1 MRALIAIATFL
12 VMSAAAVGTASAA
25 NYIVYAQGRG
35 WTNWSSQERV
45 NVSGTSWQT
54 VTVAYDGGASMN
66 APATATLRTQL
77 EQKCA
82 VGTGNTCIVVCYSA
96 GCLRFLKAIHDSS
109 VSSFNIVRVTAIA
122 SAAGGTKGAQAI
134 TTGSLKSVAKLF
146 GQQEAVDWDL
156 TPAAARGTFGNV
168 QNDMNKTTGTMYH
181 YAGYKDTCK
190 SFLFVKMCGNKYV
203 NSGLSGA
210 RGDGL
215 VSYDSAGGASAQ
227 GAFNNICSSGG
238 SGTLR
243 ITSRFAKRAPGVSGA
258 ACDGENRDH
267 AGMVGFGIKKTEEA
281 LPSTPTGDKNLT
293 FSDGTSQTVCSD
305 TSNCSQAFT
314 DGATDQATLKT
325 SSGTKVTVA
334 GNTDAT
340 SSPAT
345 GNTGS
350 ATSCTARCGLYQ
362 PGRACQCDAACVSG
376 GDCCSDYATTA
387 NCDDV
392 DIW

>member
-1 MRALIAIATFL
+1 MKNLLAIATFL
-12 VMSAAAVGTASAA
+12 VITAAVGTASAA

-54 VTVAYDGGASMN
+54 VTVAYDGGASISG
-66 APATATLRTQL
+66 PATATLRTQL

-82 VGTGNTCIVVCYSA
+82 VGTGHTCIVVCYSA

-109 VSSFNIVRVTAIA
+109 VTSFNIVRVSALG
-122 SAAGGTKGAQAI
+122 SAAGGTKGATAI
-134 TTGSLKSVAKLF
+134 TTGSLKTVAKLF

-156 TPAAARGTFGNV
+156 TPAVARGTYGNV

-203 NSGLSGA
+203 NAGLTGA
-210 RGDGL
+210 KGDGL
-215 VSYDSAGGASAQ
+215 VSFDSAGGASAQ
-227 GAFNNICSSGG
+227 GAFNNLCNTGG
-238 SGTLR
+238 VGTKR
-243 ITSRFAKRAPGVSGA
+243 ITTRYAKRLPGVSGA

-267 AGMVGFGIKKTEEA
+267 AGIVGFGIKKTEEA

-293 FSDGTSQTVCSD
+293 YSDSTAQTVCTD

-314 DGATDQATLKT
+314 NQASDVSVLKT
-325 SSGTKVTVA
+325 TSGTSVTVA
-334 GNTDAT
+334 GNTNAT
-340 SSPAT
+340 SSPSTAD
-345 GNTGS
+345 TGS
-350 ATSCTARCGLYQ
+350 ATSCTARCGLYV
-362 PGRACQCDAACVSG
+362 PGRACQCDAACASG
-376 GDCCSDYATTA
+376 GDCCADYATTA

-392 DIW
+392 DVW

>member
-1 MRALIAIATFL
+1 MRALLAIATFL
-12 VMSAAAVGTASAA
+12 VLTATAASTASAA

-45 NVSGTSWQT
+45 NVSGTSWTT
-54 VTVAYDGGASMN
+54 VTVAYDGGASISG
-66 APATATLRTQL
+66 PATSTLRTQL

-82 VGTGNTCIVVCYSA
+82 SGTGNTCIVVCYSA

-109 VSSFNIVRVTAIA
+109 TSTFNIVRVSAIA
-122 SAAGGTKGAQAI
+122 SAAGGTKGAESI
-134 TTGSLKSVAKLF
+134 TTGSLKTLAKLF

-156 TPAAARGTFGNV
+156 TPAAARGTYGNV

-210 RGDGL
+210 KGDGL

-238 SGTLR
+238 SGTKR

-281 LPSTPTGDKNLT
+281 LPTTPTGDKNLT
-293 FSDGTSQTVCSD
+293 FTDATSQSVCSD

-314 DGATDQATLKT
+314 DQSADQSVLKT
-325 SSGTKVTVA
+325 SSGSTVTVA
-334 GNTDAT
+334 GNTNAT
-340 SSPAT
+340 SSPST

-376 GDCCSDYATTA
+376 GDCCADYATTA

-392 DIW
+392 DVW